1 MSDSAERAIAIVGV
15 GAILPDAPNAPAFWN
30 NILNKR
36 YSITETPPERWSIA
50 DYYDPDPAAPD
61 KTYSKIGGW
70 VRGFT
75 FDWKRFKIPPR
86 VAAAMDE
93 GQQWAVTIAA
103 EALADYG
110 YPERPLD
117 TDRTGVI
124 LGTAMG
130 GELHYIT
137 HQRIVFPD
145 YVHLLERTEAWRRLP
160 RDVQQALIAQWH
172 AELDRSLP
180 PVTEDTMPGELPN
193 IVSGRVANV
202 LNLRGPNFITD
213 AACASTLAAVDA
225 ACEQLIHHQCDAVL
239 TGGVDR
245 NMGASTFVKFCK
257 IGALSATGTRPFGD
271 GADGFVMGEGA
282 AAFLLKRLAD
292 AERDGDRIYAVI
304 RGVGGSSDGKGK
316 GITAPNPI
324 GQILAVERAW
334 QDAGLDPATATLVEA
349 HGTSTRVGDVVEVE
363 SLSSCFGR
371 AERGSIGLGS
381 VKSNIG
387 HLKAGAGAAGLLKA
401 VMAIYHKVLPP
412 TLNCEKPNPNI
423 NFNATPFYLLHE
435 AREWERRGNT
445 PRRAGVS
452 AYGFGGTNF
461 HIVLEE
467 YIPGMIRTEPKVY
480 ASAAVSQTGA
490 TSSTTVAMGTASS
503 TVTASTPPPTGPKL
517 RSAKMPLRGI
527 LAIGAPTPKALK
539 DKIDAIY
546 QKVEGGWTPPIAP
559 PDPNELAQP
568 ERVVIDFGNH
578 DELLDRLKKAQKAA
592 GFDSPAA
599 WKSLQAQGVFRG
611 SGPKPGKIAF
621 LFPGQGSQYV
631 NMGRELL
638 SEPAFAEVIKE
649 GDAVMTPILGKPLTS
664 YIYVDANDPDA
675 LKKAEYDLMQTA
687 ITQPAMLMLDAA
699 LCRLLKEYGFE
710 PDMVMGHSLGEY
722 AALNA
727 AGVMPFAEALEAS
740 AARGAEMSRVKVDDN
755 GWMAAV
761 MGPLDVVLSTL
772 NEIDGYVI
780 PANINSYNQVV
791 IGGASKAVERA
802 IEVFT
807 QKGYQAQRIPV
818 SHAFHTRIVA
828 PASGPL
834 RRQLDRFH
842 IAPPRIPLVANV
854 TGELYPTTVEEIK
867 DILEKQIASP
877 VQWVKGL
884 ETLYR
889 EGVRCFVEV
898 GPKKAL
904 KGFVDDVLG
913 SKPDVV
919 SLFTNHPK
927 TGTLQ
932 SFNQALCGLYAAGYG
947 LVDETITTR
956 QDGAVQSGATV
967 AATVASAATPAVASA
982 SAPVVSASA
991 SASVPVVSAPA
1002 STPAPV
1008 ASATAV
1014 ASAPARPTTEEANMV
1029 NGIPID
1035 TLGKLLVQALQGA
1048 QAVQHPATPGAPV
1061 YDRNLPPT
1069 GSVVI
1074 SGTGLGLPGA
1084 GKPVMDEQN
1093 ALRILHG
1100 EQFIDLIPERFRRQ
1114 MLARNITRVVKSEDG
1129 SGSFETL
1136 TEPDEVIRLAG
1147 RPGPFNLSEE
1157 YGVPAKLVEALDST
1171 TQLAM
1176 AAGLDALREA
1186 GIPLVQTYRRT
1197 TTGKDLPD
1205 RWMLPEALR
1214 DETGVI
1220 FASAFPGLDRVA
1232 EEFERYYIY
1241 EHRREQLEML
1251 EALRQTTTDPATL
1264 SEIVR
1269 RIGELRSLLE
1279 REPYVFDRRFLFRIL
1294 AMGHSQFAEY
1304 IGARGPNT
1312 HVNAACA
1319 ATTQAIGIAED
1330 WIRSGRCR
1338 RVLVIAA
1345 DNVTSDHLLGWIG
1358 AGFLATG
1365 AAATDDRVE
1374 EAALPFDRR
1383 RHGMILG
1390 MGACALVVESEDAV
1404 RERGMRGIVEVLST
1418 EVANSAFHG
1427 TRLDVEHIAS
1437 VMNSLMTAA
1446 ERRFGIDRRAIAP
1459 HLVFVSHE
1467 TYTPAR
1473 GGSASAEVVA
1483 LRKTFG
1489 EAANQV
1495 IVANTKGFTGHP
1507 MGAGI
1512 EDVIAVKILEH
1523 GIVPPVPNYKEV
1535 DPELGTLNL
1544 SRGGRYPVQYA
1555 LHLAAGFGSQIA
1567 MTLLRRIPGSVDRVD
1582 NRARYDYWLDQ
1593 VSGYDRAETEVVKR
1607 VLRVKAQGAPA
1618 RRPAPSTWQPGTG
1631 PTLRA
1636 AAPGDG
1642 VTVAPATIQYA
1653 PAPQPTPITPPPPP
1667 APVEPS
1673 PAPVAPAPIN
1683 GKPVETAPVAPP
1695 PPVAEPVAA
1704 PPIAPA
1710 PAPVAP
1716 APVAPAPAVAAP
1728 EVDGVTA
1735 KVLQIVAE
1743 KTGYPP
1749 EMLDLDLDLEAD
1761 LGIDTVKQAE
1771 TFVAVR
1777 EAFGIPQVENLRL
1790 RDFPTLRDV
1799 VGFVYKQKPELKPS
1813 APAVAAPAVAPSA
1826 PAPAVAPAPT
1836 PTPAPA
1842 AAPAVDPVAAKVLA
1856 VVAEKTGYPPEM
1868 LDLDLDLE
1876 ADLGVDTV
1884 KQAETFAA
1892 IREAF
1897 GIERIENLKL
1907 RDYPTL
1913 RHVIDFVYERRPD
1926 LKPSAAPAPAPAM
1939 AMAVAAPVATP
1950 APAAAPA
1957 VDPVAAKVLA
1967 VVAEKTGYPP
1977 EMLDLDLDLEADL
1990 GVDTVKQAETFAA
2003 IREAFNIERIEN
2015 LKLRDYP
2022 TLRHVINFVYERRPD
2037 LKPSAAPAP
2046 APAMATAVAAPVAT
2060 SAPVTAPVTPA
2071 AAPAP
2076 VADPVTERV
2085 LAVVAEKTGYPTE
2098 MLDLD
2103 LDLEADLG
2111 VDTVKQAET
2120 FAAIREAFGIERVE
2134 DLKLRDYPTLRHVIN
2149 FVYERRPDLK
2159 PTPVPTPEPAAP
2171 PAAVAAPTPAPA
2183 TATTVAADPVTAK
2196 VLAVVA
2202 EKTGYPTEMLDLD
2215 LDLEADLGVD
2225 TVKQAETF
2233 AAIREAF
2240 SIERIEDLKLRD
2252 YPTLR
2257 HVINFVY
2264 DRRPDLK
2271 PSGEASATPVAP
2283 VAAPAAPTAPAP
2295 VTRPAVT
2302 LAPVENAD
2310 MVPRRVVVPAL
2321 RPPID
2326 LCKPTGVALD
2336 GTTRV
2341 VVMMD
2346 RGGVGKALL
2355 NRLEKRGVGTLVI
2368 DEPPS
2373 AEALE
2378 QQLKGWLAEGPIHGV
2393 YWLPA
2398 LDVEPAIEDMDLA
2411 TWREHNRVRV
2421 KNLYLTLRTLY
2432 DTLVG
2437 PGTFLVSATR
2447 LGGLHGYGP
2456 EGASAPLG
2464 GAVVGCTKSY
2474 KRERQN
2480 ILVKAVDFE
2489 PGRKTAEP
2497 ADLLIAETLFDP
2509 GVVEVGYRDGLRYT
2523 VTFEERPA
2531 VDGTPG
2537 MYLGK
2542 DTVFVVTGA
2551 AGGITSAIIADLAA
2565 ASGGI
2570 FYLLDLTP
2578 KPDPDDPNIALFRQ
2592 DKEALKRK
2600 LIDDFRAAGE
2610 RPTPVMIDRKILAIE
2625 REEAALRAIEAVQA
2639 AGGTAHYFS
2648 VNLLDGPGVAAIIA
2662 DVRERYGRIDVL
2674 LHAGGIEI
2682 SKALPDKEPK
2692 EFDLVFDIKA
2702 DGYFSILSAAKGMP
2716 IGAVVVFSSVAGRFG
2731 NSGQSDY
2738 SSANDLLCKV
2748 TSSMRSW
2755 RPETR
2760 GIAIDWTAWGGIGM
2774 ATRGSIPKI
2783 MEMAG
2788 IDMLPPEAGIPT
2800 IRRELTQ
2807 SAFRGEIIVGQRL
2820 GILGTE
2826 FDETG
2831 GLDLSKVDTGGR
2843 LMIGSVKA
2851 FKMYGGI
2858 EVETTLDPKEQPF
2871 LYDHQIEGVPVLP
2884 GVMGTEAFAELA
2896 TLLTPGFRVASIS
2909 EQFSSPFKFHR
2920 SQPRTL
2926 YLSATI
2932 HPADNGML
2940 VAKTTLRGM
2949 VQPRPDMPPRFD
2961 THFVGEVYLT
2971 TAPVEGRTIDFTP
2984 PSVEALDID
2993 RERIYRVYFHGPA
3006 YQVME
3011 RVGVM
3016 GDQAVAL
3023 MTDGLPPNSAPEMP
3037 MLVAPRLIELC
3048 FQTAGMWEMVTH
3060 RAMAL
3065 PAAIGSVTIYRQPE
3079 SAEGRRLYALVTAI
3093 NNGSSYDAHVVDTDG
3108 NVYVELRGYR
3118 TVRLPGEV
3126 NV

>member
-1 MSDSAERAIAIVGV
+1 MNDAAERAIAIVGV

-50 DYYDPDPAAPD
+50 DYYDPDPSVPD

-137 HQRIVFPD
+137 HQRIVFPE

-160 RDVQQALIAQWH
+160 KDVQEALVAQWH
-172 AELDRSLP
+172 AELDRTLP

-193 IVSGRVANV
+193 IVAGRVANV
-202 LNLRGPNFITD
+202 LNMRGPNFITD
-213 AACASTLAAVDA
+213 AACASALAAVDA
-225 ACEQLIHHQCDAVL
+225 ACELLIQHQCDAVI

-245 NMGASTFVKFCK
+245 NMGISSFVKFCK

-282 AAFLLKRLAD
+282 AVFLLKRLAD

-304 RGVGGSSDGKGK
+304 RGVGGSSDGRGK
-316 GITAPNPI
+316 GITAPNPL

-334 QDAGLDPATATLVEA
+334 KDAGLDPATATLVEA

-363 SLSSCFGR
+363 SLSACFGK

-387 HLKAGAGAAGLLKA
+387 HLKAAAGAAGLLKA
-401 VMAIYHKVLPP
+401 VMAVYHKILPP

-423 NFNATPFYLLHE
+423 NFSATPFYLLTE
-435 AREWERRGNT
+435 AREWERRGNI

-461 HIVLEE
+461 HVVLEE

-480 ASAAVSQTGA
+480 ASAAVSQASAAGSA
-490 TSSTTVAMGTASS
+490 TVAMSAASS
-503 TVTASTPPPTGPKL
+503 TVSASAPPSAGPRL
-517 RSAKMPLRGI
+517 RSEKKPLRGI
-527 LAIGAPTPKALK
+527 LAIGAPTPKELK
-539 DKIDAIY
+539 DKIDAIF
-546 QKVEGGWTPPIAP
+546 QQVESGWTPPIEP
-559 PDPNELAQP
+559 PDPRELAQQ
-568 ERVVIDFGNH
+568 ERVVIDFGDH

-592 GFDSPAA
+592 GFDNPTA
-599 WKSLQAQGVFRG
+599 WKALQGQGIFRG

-649 GDAVMTPILGKPLTS
+649 SDAVMTPILGKPLSS
-664 YIYVDANDPDA
+664 YIYVDASDPAA
-675 LKKAEYDLMQTA
+675 LKKAEHDLMQTA
-687 ITQPAMLMLDAA
+687 ITQPAMLTLDAA

-740 AARGAEMSRVKVDDN
+740 AARGAEMSKVKVDDN

-761 MGPLDVVLSTL
+761 MAPLDVVLDTL
-772 NEIDGYVI
+772 KEIDGYVI

-791 IGGASKAVERA
+791 IGGASKAVEKA

-818 SHAFHTRIVA
+818 SHAFHTKIVA
-828 PASGPL
+828 PASAPL
-834 RRQLDRFH
+834 RKQLDRFH
-842 IAPPRIPLVANV
+842 ISPPRIPLVANV

-889 EGVRCFVEV
+889 EGARCFVEV

-913 SKPDVV
+913 NKPDVV

-947 LVDETITTR
+947 LVEEE
-956 QDGAVQSGATV
+956 GATV
-967 AATVASAATPAVASA
+967 QLQRGGSAQSNATTSAVVTATAPTPVASAAAP
-982 SAPVVSASA
+982 APV
-991 SASVPVVSAPA
+991 ASVPA
-1002 STPAPV
+1002 PAPV
-1008 ASATAV
+1008 ASAPVPAPAPASAPV
-1014 ASAPARPTTEEANMV
+1014 PAPAPASAPAVPQAAGASASQAVEEATMV
-1029 NGIPID
+1029 NGIPLD
-1035 TLGKLLVQALQGA
+1035 TLGKLLTQALQGA
-1048 QAVQHPATPGAPV
+1048 QTVQRQPSGAPV

-1069 GSVVI
+1069 GSIVI

-1084 GKPVMDEQN
+1084 EKPVMDEQN
-1093 ALRILHG
+1093 ALRILYG

-1147 RPGPFNLSEE
+1147 RPGPFNLTEE

-1220 FASAFPGLDRVA
+1220 FASAFPGLDRFA
-1232 EEFERYYIY
+1232 EEFERYYTY

-1251 EALRQTTTDPATL
+1251 EALRQVTTDPVTL
-1264 SEIVR
+1264 AEIVR
-1269 RIGELRSLLE
+1269 RIGELRDLLE

-1319 ATTQAIGIAED
+1319 ATTQAIAIAED

-1345 DNVTSDHLLGWIG
+1345 DNVTSDHLLPWIG

-1390 MGACALVVESEDAV
+1390 MGACALVIESEDAV

-1418 EVANSAFHG
+1418 ETANSAFHG
-1427 TRLDVEHIAS
+1427 TRLDVEHISS

-1446 ERRFGIDRRAIAP
+1446 ERRFGIDRRTIAP
-1459 HLVFVSHE
+1459 YLVFVSHE

-1507 MGAGI
+1507 MGVGV

-1523 GIVPPVPNYKEV
+1523 GIVPPVPNFKEV
-1535 DPELGTLNL
+1535 DPDLGTLNL

-1567 MTLLRRIPGSVDRVD
+1567 MTLLRRIPGSVDRIE
-1582 NRARYDYWLDQ
+1582 NRARYNYWLDQ
-1593 VSGYDRAETEVVKR
+1593 VSGYDHAETEVVKR
-1607 VLRVKAQGAPA
+1607 VLRIKAQGAPA
-1618 RRPAPSTWQPGTG
+1618 RRPAPSTWIPGTG
-1631 PTLRA
+1631 PTMRA

-1642 VTVAPATIQYA
+1642 VSFAPATIQYA
-1653 PAPQPTPITPPPPP
+1653 PAPQPTPVAPPP
-1667 APVEPS
+1667 APVAPPPT
-1673 PAPVAPAPIN
+1673 PAPVAPAPTN
-1683 GKPVETAPVAPP
+1683 GRAVEAAPP
-1695 PPVAEPVAA
+1695 PPAPTPAPVAATPPPAPVAA
-1704 PPIAPA
+1704 PVPPPPPAPAPASVTPA

-1716 APVAPAPAVAAP
+1716 PAPTP
-1728 EVDGVTA
+1728 EMDGVTA

-1813 APAVAAPAVAPSA
+1813 AAPAVAAPASAAAPPAPATAPTVAVP
-1826 PAPAVAPAPT
+1826 PAPAVAPAVA
-1836 PTPAPA
+1836 APS
-1842 AAPAVDPVAAKVLA
+1842 APAVDPVAAKVLE

-1913 RHVIDFVYERRPD
+1913 
-1926 LKPSAAPAPAPAM
+1926 
-1939 AMAVAAPVATP
+1939 
-1950 APAAAPA
+1950 
-1957 VDPVAAKVLA
+1957 
-1967 VVAEKTGYPP
+1967 
-1977 EMLDLDLDLEADL
+1977 
-1990 GVDTVKQAETFAA
+1990 
-2003 IREAFNIERIEN
+2003 
-2015 LKLRDYP
+2015 
-2022 TLRHVINFVYERRPD
+2022 
-2037 LKPSAAPAP
+2037 
-2046 APAMATAVAAPVAT
+2046 
-2060 SAPVTAPVTPA
+2060 
-2071 AAPAP
+2071 
-2076 VADPVTERV
+2076 
-2085 LAVVAEKTGYPTE
+2085 
-2098 MLDLD
+2098 
-2103 LDLEADLG
+2103 
-2111 VDTVKQAET
+2111 
-2120 FAAIREAFGIERVE
+2120 
-2134 DLKLRDYPTLRHVIN
+2134 
-2149 FVYERRPDLK
+2149 
-2159 PTPVPTPEPAAP
+2159 
-2171 PAAVAAPTPAPA
+2171 
-2183 TATTVAADPVTAK
+2183 
-2196 VLAVVA
+2196 
-2202 EKTGYPTEMLDLD
+2202 
-2215 LDLEADLGVD
+2215 
-2225 TVKQAETF
+2225 
-2233 AAIREAF
+2233 
-2240 SIERIEDLKLRD
+2240 
-2252 YPTLR
+2252 
-2257 HVINFVY
+2257 
-2264 DRRPDLK
+2264 
-2271 PSGEASATPVAP
+2271 
-2283 VAAPAAPTAPAP
+2283 
-2295 VTRPAVT
+2295 
-2302 LAPVENAD
+2302 
-2310 MVPRRVVVPAL
+2310 
-2321 RPPID
+2321 
-2326 LCKPTGVALD
+2326 
-2336 GTTRV
+2336 
-2341 VVMMD
+2341 
-2346 RGGVGKALL
+2346 
-2355 NRLEKRGVGTLVI
+2355 
-2368 DEPPS
+2368 
-2373 AEALE
+2373 
-2378 QQLKGWLAEGPIHGV
+2378 
-2393 YWLPA
+2393 
-2398 LDVEPAIEDMDLA
+2398 
-2411 TWREHNRVRV
+2411 
-2421 KNLYLTLRTLY
+2421 
-2432 DTLVG
+2432 
-2437 PGTFLVSATR
+2437 
-2447 LGGLHGYGP
+2447 
-2456 EGASAPLG
+2456 
-2464 GAVVGCTKSY
+2464 
-2474 KRERQN
+2474 
-2480 ILVKAVDFE
+2480 
-2489 PGRKTAEP
+2489 
-2497 ADLLIAETLFDP
+2497 
-2509 GVVEVGYRDGLRYT
+2509 
-2523 VTFEERPA
+2523 
-2531 VDGTPG
+2531 
-2537 MYLGK
+2537 
-2542 DTVFVVTGA
+2542 
-2551 AGGITSAIIADLAA
+2551 
-2565 ASGGI
+2565 
-2570 FYLLDLTP
+2570 
-2578 KPDPDDPNIALFRQ
+2578 
-2592 DKEALKRK
+2592 
-2600 LIDDFRAAGE
+2600 
-2610 RPTPVMIDRKILAIE
+2610 
-2625 REEAALRAIEAVQA
+2625 
-2639 AGGTAHYFS
+2639 
-2648 VNLLDGPGVAAIIA
+2648 
-2662 DVRERYGRIDVL
+2662 
-2674 LHAGGIEI
+2674 
-2682 SKALPDKEPK
+2682 
-2692 EFDLVFDIKA
+2692 
-2702 DGYFSILSAAKGMP
+2702 
-2716 IGAVVVFSSVAGRFG
+2716 
-2731 NSGQSDY
+2731 
-2738 SSANDLLCKV
+2738 
-2748 TSSMRSW
+2748 
-2755 RPETR
+2755 
-2760 GIAIDWTAWGGIGM
+2760 
-2774 ATRGSIPKI
+2774 
-2783 MEMAG
+2783 
-2788 IDMLPPEAGIPT
+2788 
-2800 IRRELTQ
+2800 
-2807 SAFRGEIIVGQRL
+2807 
-2820 GILGTE
+2820 
-2826 FDETG
+2826 
-2831 GLDLSKVDTGGR
+2831 
-2843 LMIGSVKA
+2843 
-2851 FKMYGGI
+2851 
-2858 EVETTLDPKEQPF
+2858 
-2871 LYDHQIEGVPVLP
+2871 
-2884 GVMGTEAFAELA
+2884 
-2896 TLLTPGFRVASIS
+2896 
-2909 EQFSSPFKFHR
+2909 
-2920 SQPRTL
+2920 
-2926 YLSATI
+2926 
-2932 HPADNGML
+2932 
-2940 VAKTTLRGM
+2940 
-2949 VQPRPDMPPRFD
+2949 
-2961 THFVGEVYLT
+2961 
-2971 TAPVEGRTIDFTP
+2971 
-2984 PSVEALDID
+2984 
-2993 RERIYRVYFHGPA
+2993 
-3006 YQVME
+3006 
-3011 RVGVM
+3011 
-3016 GDQAVAL
+3016 
-3023 MTDGLPPNSAPEMP
+3023 
-3037 MLVAPRLIELC
+3037 
-3048 FQTAGMWEMVTH
+3048 
-3060 RAMAL
+3060 
-3065 PAAIGSVTIYRQPE
+3065 
-3079 SAEGRRLYALVTAI
+3079 
-3093 NNGSSYDAHVVDTDG
+3093 
-3108 NVYVELRGYR
+3108 
-3118 TVRLPGEV
+3118 
-3126 NV
+3126 